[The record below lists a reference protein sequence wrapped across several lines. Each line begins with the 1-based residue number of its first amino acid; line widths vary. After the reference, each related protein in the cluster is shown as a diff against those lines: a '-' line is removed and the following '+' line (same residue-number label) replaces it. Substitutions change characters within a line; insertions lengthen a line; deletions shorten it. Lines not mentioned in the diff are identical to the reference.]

1 MRRDCKMWISA
12 QMFVILVLFISHDV
26 RGGRATLG
34 EELEA
39 GKHLKLENRPIIKT
53 IKSEDKAV
61 GDCVDFY
68 KQPAFDHPLLKNH
81 SVQMKPSSYPVGFT
95 SEKKVQSSN
104 LQSWNRKDTCPPG
117 TIPICRMTRDA
128 MFNVSSIKNLQKKH
142 PFSKKLDVSMWD
154 GHEHAVVYVKGGEY
168 FGAKANLSVWNPH
181 TQPNEFSLSQIW
193 VLSGPYEELNSV
205 EAGWMAYPDVN
216 GDNHTRIFT
225 YWTGDGYKH
234 TGCYN
239 HLCPGFIQTSRD
251 IALGAKIVPISSY
264 GGNQYHIIILIYKD
278 PKTANWWMIYKDE
291 PVGYWPSSLFT
302 SLARSANSIEWG
314 GEVTDLQ
321 TDGKHTTTQMGSGHW
336 PSEGWKKAA
345 FISNLQIVDG
355 SNYLRRP
362 EGLKTIAEKEECYSV
377 QIGGQGGKNWGD
389 FMYYGGPGS
398 NPNCP

>member
-1 MRRDCKMWISA
+1 
-12 QMFVILVLFISHDV
+12 
-26 RGGRATLG
+26 
-34 EELEA
+34 
-39 GKHLKLENRPIIKT
+39 
-53 IKSEDKAV
+53 
-61 GDCVDFY
+61 
-68 KQPAFDHPLLKNH
+68 
-81 SVQMKPSSYPVGFT
+81 MKPSSNRVGFT

-117 TIPICRMTRDA
+117 TIPICRMTRED
-128 MFNVSSIKNLQKKH
+128 MFSVSSIKNLRKKH

-154 GHEHAVVYVKGGEY
+154 GHEHAVVYVKRGEY
-168 FGAKANLSVWNPH
+168 FGAKANLSVWNSH

-193 VLSGPYEELNSV
+193 VLSGPYEELNSI

-239 HLCPGFIQTSRD
+239 HLCPGFIPTSGN

-264 GGNQYHIIILIYKD
+264 EGNQYHIIILIYKD

-314 GEVTDLQ
+314 GEVTDF
-321 TDGKHTTTQMGSGHW
+321 KPMGST
-336 PSEGWKKAA
+336 
-345 FISNLQIVDG
+345 
-355 SNYLRRP
+355 R
-362 EGLKTIAEKEECYSV
+362 
-377 QIGGQGGKNWGD
+377 
-389 FMYYGGPGS
+389 
-398 NPNCP
+398 